1 MALALLYAVVAL
13 VTSALSSRPVLP
25 LFNGFAP
32 PVPYNWV
39 SPPAEVAAN
48 NFAPKGIEREVTL
61 GAEGTDATNVSTED
75 GQIIVGLDKGS
86 VPPLPPETAAK
97 VTIGPLDPATLGPLP
112 AGLRAVSNAYRVML
126 RYVPSQAE
134 VARLAVKGTVA
145 MNAAE
150 VGDRLL
156 YSSDFGRDKALMTPS
171 HTMIVLGL
179 GGLVYAAL
187 IAIIFATLDNA
198 KVGFWVGGLRVPWS
212 AVSMAALGTG
222 GIVSFPLDNM
232 WHQAYGIDVTLWSPS
247 HLGLI
252 AGGSLATISVWLM
265 IREGRGSPTL
275 LGRVIHATSLGA
287 VLVGLS
293 LVQGEFDFGVP
304 QFQVL
309 YLPIL
314 VAAAAGFTLVL
325 ARVAL
330 GPWGAVKAV
339 VAYLAVRGTIALLL
353 ATPLNHTV
361 PNFPLYIVAAL
372 AVEGVALLVG
382 TDDRLR
388 FAALAGIAV
397 GTVGV
402 GADVLW
408 LGLRADV
415 APSAALLPKAAL
427 FAPLT
432 AVAAALLGGA
442 LSRPVPG
449 WVRRVPAMAGV
460 AGAVVLIG
468 ALVLP
473 LQRDVGDVQAII
485 RLQPAGER
493 ALVEVELTPPDAAES
508 ATAFGIVSWQGGG
521 RVSASLKE
529 VSPGRYVS
537 SRPVPVTGSWKS
549 MVGLQRG
556 DQVMAAPIYLPADPE
571 YGDPEIP
578 AVAERRTAFV
588 RNTTLLLRE
597 TKSGPAAT
605 AVIAYSVLGTVM
617 AVWLGLFVLCAVK
630 LSDRRLADHHSRSA
644 GGPTWPAT
652 SGATPPFRTDPEG
665 SAPAPTGAG
674 GQGGAR

>member
-1 MALALLYAVVAL
+1 MPSQDVTFPQWFIVFAPFQLYLVIVVAL
-13 VTSALSSRPVLP
+13 VCFGEHGDERNPLKQFFRRISYSLERATGYPGWAMAGALS
-25 LFNGFAP
+25 
-32 PVPYNWV
+32 
-39 SPPAEVAAN
+39 
-48 NFAPKGIEREVTL
+48 
-61 GAEGTDATNVSTED
+61 
-75 GQIIVGLDKGS
+75 GLAM
-86 VPPLPPETAAK
+86 LATAA
-97 VTIGPLDPATLGPLP
+97 IGVYWD
-112 AGLRAVSNAYRVML
+112 VAYHI
-126 RYVPSQAE
+126 
-134 VARLAVKGTVA
+134 
-145 MNAAE
+145 
-150 VGDRLL
+150 
-156 YSSDFGRDKALMTPS
+156 DFGRDNALMTPS

-265 IREGRGSPTL
+265 IREGRGSPTV
-275 LGRVIHATSLGA
+275 LGRVIHTTSLGA

-330 GPWGAVKAV
+330 GPWGALKAV
-339 VAYLAVRGTIALLL
+339 VAYLAVRSTIALLM

-361 PNFPLYIVAAL
+361 PKFPLYIVAAL
-372 AVEGVALLVG
+372 AVEGVARLVG

-388 FAALAGIAV
+388 FAVLAGLAV

-402 GADVLW
+402 AADMAW
-408 LGLRADV
+408 LRLLAEVDPTAV
-415 APSAALLPKAAL
+415 LLPKAAL

-432 AVAAALLGGA
+432 AVAAGLLGGA

-449 WVRRVPAMAGV
+449 WTRRVPAL
-460 AGAVVLIG
+460 AGAAAAVAVVG
-468 ALVLP
+468 VLVFP
-473 LQRDVGDVQAII
+473 LQRDVGKVGVII
-485 RLQPAGER
+485 RLQPVGNQAM
-493 ALVEVELTPPDAAES
+493 VEVELSPPNAAKS

-521 RVSASLKE
+521 QVSASLEE
-529 VSPGRYVS
+529 VAPGRYVS
-537 SRPVPVTGSWKS
+537 SRAVPITGSWKT
-549 MVGLQRG
+549 MVGLQRS
-556 DQVMAAPIYLPADPE
+556 DEVMAAPIYLPADPE
-571 YGDPEIP
+571 YGDPEVP
-578 AVAERRTAFV
+578 AVGERRTDFV
-588 RNTTLLLRE
+588 RNTTVLLRE
-597 TKSGPAAT
+597 TKSGPATT
-605 AVIAYSVLGTVM
+605 AVIAYAALGTVM

-630 LSDRRLADHHSRSA
+630 LSDRPAPNRDSPPA
-644 GGPTWPAT
+644 GGPTRL
-652 SGATPPFRTDPEG
+652 ATPTSPPQPRTDPVG
-665 SAPAPTGAG
+665 NAPAPTGAG

>member
-1 MALALLYAVVAL
+1 MPSQDVTFTQWFIVFAPFQLYLVIVVAL
-13 VTSALSSRPVLP
+13 VCFGEHGEERNPFKQFFRRISYSLQRATGYPGWAMAGALS
-25 LFNGFAP
+25 
-32 PVPYNWV
+32 
-39 SPPAEVAAN
+39 
-48 NFAPKGIEREVTL
+48 
-61 GAEGTDATNVSTED
+61 
-75 GQIIVGLDKGS
+75 GLS
-86 VPPLPPETAAK
+86 MLATAA
-97 VTIGPLDPATLGPLP
+97 IGVYWD
-112 AGLRAVSNAYRVML
+112 VAYHI
-126 RYVPSQAE
+126 
-134 VARLAVKGTVA
+134 
-145 MNAAE
+145 
-150 VGDRLL
+150 
-156 YSSDFGRDKALMTPS
+156 DFGRDQALMTPS

-187 IAIIFATLDNA
+187 IAIIFATLDDA

-275 LGRVIHATSLGA
+275 LGRIIHATSLGA

-330 GPWGAVKAV
+330 GPWGALKAV
-339 VAYLAVRGTIALLL
+339 VAYLAVRGTIAVLL

-372 AVEGVALLVG
+372 AVEAVAYLVG
-382 TDDRLR
+382 TEDRLR
-388 FAALAGIAV
+388 FAVVAGLAV

-402 GADVLW
+402 GADMAW
-408 LGLRADV
+408 LRLLAEVD
-415 APSAALLPKAAL
+415 PSGALLPKAVL
-427 FAPLT
+427 FAPLA
-432 AVAAALLGGA
+432 AVAAGLLGGA

-449 WVRRVPAMAGV
+449 WTRRVPAL
-460 AGAVVLIG
+460 AGAAAAVAVVG
-468 ALVLP
+468 VLVFP
-473 LQRDVGDVQAII
+473 LQRDVGEVGAVI
-485 RLQPAGER
+485 RLQPVGDQAV
-493 ALVEVELTPPDAAES
+493 VEVELIPPDAAES

-521 RVSASLKE
+521 QVSASLKE
-529 VSPGRYVS
+529 VARGRYVS
-537 SRPVPVTGSWKS
+537 SRPVPITGSWKS

-556 DQVMAAPIYLPADPE
+556 DEVMAAPIYLPADPE
-571 YGDPEIP
+571 YGDAEIP

-597 TKSGPAAT
+597 TRSGPATT
-605 AVIAYSVLGTVM
+605 AVVAYAVLATVM
-617 AVWLGLFVLCAVK
+617 AVWLGLFVLCALK
-630 LSDRRLADHHSRSA
+630 LSDRRETGHDSPPA

-652 SGATPPFRTDPEG
+652 PSSTPPSRTDPVS
-665 SAPAPTGAG
+665 SAPAPSGAW

>member
-1 MALALLYAVVAL
+1 MPSQDVTFTQWLIVFAPFQLYLVIVMTLVCFGEHGEERNPIKQFFRRISYSLERATGYPGWVMAG
-13 VTSALSSRPVLP
+13 ALS
-25 LFNGFAP
+25 
-32 PVPYNWV
+32 
-39 SPPAEVAAN
+39 
-48 NFAPKGIEREVTL
+48 
-61 GAEGTDATNVSTED
+61 
-75 GQIIVGLDKGS
+75 GLS
-86 VPPLPPETAAK
+86 MLATAA
-97 VTIGPLDPATLGPLP
+97 IGVYWD
-112 AGLRAVSNAYRVML
+112 VAYHI
-126 RYVPSQAE
+126 
-134 VARLAVKGTVA
+134 
-145 MNAAE
+145 
-150 VGDRLL
+150 
-156 YSSDFGRDKALMTPS
+156 DFGRDNALMTPS

-187 IAIIFATLDNA
+187 IAVIFATLDNA

-222 GIVSFPLDNM
+222 GVVSFPLDAM
-232 WHQAYGIDVTLWSPS
+232 WHEAYGIDVTLWSPS

-265 IREGRGSPTL
+265 IREGRGEPTL

-287 VLVGLS
+287 ILVGLS

-314 VAAAAGFTLVL
+314 VAAAASFALVL

-339 VAYLAVRGTIALLL
+339 AAYLAVRGVIALLL

-361 PNFPLYIVAAL
+361 PHFPLYLIAAL
-372 AVEGVALLVG
+372 AVEGVAHFAG
-382 TDDRLR
+382 TSNRLR
-388 FAALAGIAV
+388 FAALGGAAV

-402 GADVLW
+402 AADMVW
-408 LGLRADV
+408 LGLLADV
-415 APSAALLPKAAL
+415 APRTSLIPTAAL
-427 FAPLT
+427 FAPL
-432 AVAAALLGGA
+432 AGIAAGLLGGA

-449 WVRRVPAMAGV
+449 WTRRVPALAGL
-460 AGAVVLIG
+460 AGAVVMVG
-468 ALVLP
+468 VLVFP
-473 LQRDVGDVQAII
+473 LQRDVGDVAAVI
-485 RLQPAGER
+485 RLQPVGGQAT
-493 ALVEVELTPPDAAES
+493 VEVELTPPDAAKS

-521 RVSASLKE
+521 QVSASLKE
-529 VSPGRYVS
+529 VAPGRYVS
-537 SRPVPVTGSWKS
+537 SRPVPITGSWKS

-578 AVAERRTAFV
+578 AVAERRTSFV

-597 TKSGPAAT
+597 TKSGPATT
-605 AVIAYSVLGTVM
+605 AIVAYSVLGTVV

-630 LSDRRLADHHSRSA
+630 LSVQGAAATAAPPLG
-644 GGPTWPAT
+644 GGPAWPARE
-652 SGATPPFRTDPEG
+652 SDPVPPG
-665 SAPAPTGAG
+665 SDSMGKPVGSSLAP
-674 GQGGAR
+674 GQPRRG